1 MIDYI
6 IITVYILGVLG
17 LGVWCSKSNKTLK
30 EFAVSDAN
38 FGTFF
43 IFATLSAS
51 FIGGGFSLG
60 NAAKVY
66 SEGIFYSVMLLG
78 FSLQIVLV
86 SMLVVP
92 HIGKHANA
100 ISTGDILEPCYGK
113 SGRVAGGVLSFCS
126 CAGIL
131 GAQIGGM
138 GAILESLIGVP
149 YFVGALIGC
158 IVILIYST
166 IGGIKAV
173 VLTDA
178 VQFCLL
184 IVAVPLLLLLGI
196 HRAGG
201 LDAVIEKLPPE
212 RFQLQPDGVPLIAI
226 ISLFL
231 VFFIGETLVPPYVQ
245 RLLISR
251 DRRKLMFG
259 TFWSGILS
267 VPFFLVSGGIGL
279 VALVLLPE
287 IDANT
292 AFPAMVKLL
301 APTGL
306 KGIIIASIMAIVM
319 SSADSFLHS
328 ASVAVVNDVYLPL
341 VKADSKHD
349 RRKLLIA
356 QLVNVATGSAAL
368 LFVLF
373 IPNILDV
380 LVFAYNFWSPL
391 ILVQLVAALT
401 GLKVR
406 KSSFFVGFFA
416 GLIGSLAWNL
426 TFGRTI
432 PFDGLLVGVA
442 CNLLCFTL
450 YNLLYPPSPSGTAP
464 GDGGPF
470 PHR

>member
-6 IITVYILGVLG
+6 IIAAYILGVLG

-30 EFAVSDAN
+30 EFAVSNSD

-43 IFATLSAS
+43 IFTTLSAS

-66 SEGIFYSVMLLG
+66 SEGIYYSVMLLG
-78 FSLQIVLV
+78 FSLQIILV
-86 SMLVVP
+86 SLLVVP
-92 HIGKHANA
+92 HISKHVNA
-100 ISTGDILEPCYGK
+100 ISVGDIIEPCYGK
-113 SGRVAGGVLSFCS
+113 SGRITGGILSFCS

-138 GAILESLIGVP
+138 GAILESLLGIP
-149 YFVGALIGC
+149 YFAGALIGC
-158 IVILIYST
+158 AVILIYST

-184 IVAVPLLLLLGI
+184 IVAVPLLLIIGI
-196 HRAGG
+196 YRAGG
-201 LDAVIEKLPPE
+201 VNAVIEQLPPE
-212 RFQLQPDGVPLIAI
+212 RLQLQPDGVPPSAI
-226 ISLFL
+226 LSLFL

-259 TFWSGILS
+259 TFWSGVLS
-267 VPFFLVSGGIGL
+267 VPFFLVSGAIGL
-279 VALVLLPE
+279 VALILLPE

-292 AFPAMVKLL
+292 TFPAMVKLL
-301 APTGL
+301 IPTGL
-306 KGIIIASIMAIVM
+306 KGIVIASIMAIVM

-328 ASVAVVNDVYLPL
+328 ASVAVVKDVYLPL
-341 VKADSKHD
+341 AGSENMPD
-349 RRKLLIA
+349 RHKLLAA
-356 QLVNVATGSAAL
+356 QFVNVVTGAAAL

-391 ILVQLVAALT
+391 ILVQLVSALI

-416 GLIGSLAWNL
+416 GLAGSLAWNL
-426 TFGRTI
+426 TLGRKI

-442 CNLLCFTL
+442 CNLICFTL
-450 YNLLYPPSPSGTAP
+450 YNLVRRPPTVAQKDEKDSLILS
-464 GDGGPF
+464 
-470 PHR
+470 